1 MTPSES
7 SAVVQEIERLENN
20 VQEISKTL
28 KSLKQKALQ
37 GKKISADE
45 LNIVVTEIN
54 RLDVVMRDRSDVGH

>member
-1 MTPSES
+1 M
-7 SAVVQEIERLENN
+7 ENN